1 MSFVHA
7 DPEFSDII
15 DAVAAE
21 GPIASAAMIEKD
33 YWICHSLW
41 ALSRSGL
48 QFWFKGGTSLSKAFN
63 LIERFSEDI
72 DLVVLP
78 GTIANLP
85 PVSSWKREAP
95 GPNRARREFWDALLP
110 ALQVPGAEVVLDHQH
125 DETFR
130 NPAYRVRYPGRFV
143 GALSSEDSVLRPYVF
158 LETSYGNNARS
169 AVAPSVSRPVTSAVH
184 EWLAARGQLQE
195 FTDNRA
201 HAVECVHPYV
211 TLIEKLDAITRR
223 YHRAADRFE
232 AASFARHYE
241 DAARIIR
248 AEASLPGIECS
259 VAELTRTMYAEHQIR
274 KLVSPDDE
282 AFVLPEEVRSQRIQ
296 AGYAAIGGMFWGT
309 RMTLAEACETIIEW
323 LRRNPMPEA
332 DEPDARSIPLQDE

>member
-1 MSFVHA
+1 MKFIHE
-7 DPEFSDII
+7 DPEFSVII
-15 DAVAAE
+15 DSVAAE
-21 GPIASAAMIEKD
+21 GPIRSPAMIEKD

-41 ALSRSGL
+41 ALSQSGL

-95 GPNRARREFWDALLP
+95 GPNKARQAFWEALLP
-110 ALQVPGAEVVLDHQH
+110 ALQVPGAEIVLDHQH

-130 NPAYRVRYPGRFV
+130 NPAYRVRYD
-143 GALSSEDSVLRPYVF
+143 ALTSGDSVLRPYVF

-169 AVAPSVSRPVTSAVH
+169 AVAPSVTRPVTSAVH
-184 EWLAARGQLQE
+184 DWLAARGQLQE

-201 HAVECVHPYV
+201 AAVECVHPYV

-223 YHRAADRFE
+223 YHRTADRFE

-248 AEASLPGIECS
+248 AEASLPRMQCS
-259 VAELTRTMYAEHQIR
+259 AAELARTMYAENQIR

-282 AFVLPEEVRSQRIQ
+282 AFVLSDDARRHQIQ
-296 AGYAAIGGMFWGT
+296 AGYGAIGGMFWGM
-309 RMTLAEACETIIEW
+309 RMTLDEACGTIIEW
-323 LRRNPMPEA
+323 LRRNAMPEV
-332 DEPDARSIPLQDE
+332 DGPDGRSISLQDE

>member
-1 MSFVHA
+1 MKFVHE
-7 DPEFSDII
+7 DPEFSVII
-15 DAVAAE
+15 DSVAAE
-21 GPIASAAMIEKD
+21 GPIRSPAMIEKD

-41 ALSRSGL
+41 ALSQSGL

-95 GPNRARREFWDALLP
+95 GPNKARQAFWEALLP
-110 ALQVPGAEVVLDHQH
+110 ALQVPGAEIVLDHQH

-130 NPAYRVRYPGRFV
+130 NPAYRVRY
-143 GALSSEDSVLRPYVF
+143 GALTSGDSVLRPYVF

-169 AVAPSVSRPVTSAVH
+169 AVAPSITRLVTSAVH
-184 EWLAARGQLQE
+184 DWLAARGQLQE

-201 HAVECVHPYV
+201 AAVECVHPYV

-248 AEASLPGIECS
+248 AEASLPRMQCS
-259 VAELTRTMYAEHQIR
+259 ASELARTMYAENQIR
-274 KLVSPDDE
+274 KLVLPDDE
-282 AFVLPEEVRSQRIQ
+282 AFVLSDDARRHQIQ
-296 AGYAAIGGMFWGT
+296 AGYGAIGGMFWGT
-309 RMTLAEACETIIEW
+309 RMTLDEACGTIIEW
-323 LRRNPMPEA
+323 LRRNPMPEV
-332 DEPDARSIPLQDE
+332 DGPDGRSIFQQDE

>member
-1 MSFVHA
+1 MSFVHE

-15 DAVAAE
+15 DAAAAE
-21 GPIASAAMIEKD
+21 GPITSAAMIEKD

-41 ALSRSGL
+41 ALSQSGL

-78 GTIANLP
+78 GTIPNLP

-95 GPNRARREFWDALLP
+95 GPNRARREFWEALLP
-110 ALQVPGAEVVLDHQH
+110 ALQVPGAEIVLDQQH

-130 NPAYRVRYPGRFV
+130 NPAYQVRYPGHFV

-184 EWLAARGQLQE
+184 EWLAAREELQA

-201 HAVECVHPYV
+201 QAVECVHPYV
-211 TLIEKLDAITRR
+211 TLVEKLDAITRR

-248 AEASLPGIECS
+248 AEASLPRIQCS
-259 VAELTRTMYAEHQIR
+259 VPELARTMYAEHQIR
-274 KLVSPDDE
+274 KLVLPDDE
-282 AFVLPEEVRSQRIQ
+282 AFVLPDDALRQQIQ
-296 AGYAAIGGMFWGT
+296 AGYDAIGGMFWGT
-309 RMTLAEACETIIEW
+309 RMTFAESCETIIEW
-323 LRRNPMPEA
+323 LRRNPMPA
-332 DEPDARSIPLQDE
+332 GPLDSDG

>member
-1 MSFVHA
+1 MNFVHD

-21 GPIASAAMIEKD
+21 GPIASGAMVEKD

-48 QFWFKGGTSLSKAFN
+48 RFWFKGGTSLSKAFN

-78 GTIANLP
+78 GSIANLP
-85 PVSSWKREAP
+85 PVSSWKREAA
-95 GPNRARREFWDALLP
+95 GPNRARREFWEALVP
-110 ALQVPGAEVVLDHQH
+110 ALQVPGAEIVLDQQH

-143 GALSSEDSVLRPYVF
+143 GMLSSEDSMLRPYVF

-169 AVAPSVSRPVTSAVH
+169 AVAPSVCRPVTSAVH
-184 EWLAARGQLQE
+184 EWLAGRGQFQE
-195 FTDNRA
+195 FTDNRPE
-201 HAVECVHPYV
+201 AVDCVHPYV

-248 AEASLPGIECS
+248 AEASLPGIQCTP
-259 VAELTRTMYAEHQIR
+259 AELARTMYAEHQIR

-282 AFVLPEEVRSQRIQ
+282 AFVLPNDVRRQQLQ
-296 AGYAAIGGMFWGT
+296 AGYDAIGAMFWH
-309 RMTLAEACETIIEW
+309 A
-323 LRRNPMPEA
+323 A
-332 DEPDARSIPLQDE
+332 DAHRSV